1 MSRFFTKSQQLQYE
15 GKRKKKVPAA
25 LTPIHFIWR
34 QEHITEREHRKKR
47 KKERNVPL
55 LGLQRLH
62 LKHKCMGDELCSCPP
77 PDSPF
82 SLPERARKKFRI
94 NFK

>member
-34 QEHITEREHRKKR
+34 QEHITEREHRKKKKKR
-47 KKERNVPL
+47 KKCATSRFAETALETQMHGR
-55 LGLQRLH
+55 
-62 LKHKCMGDELCSCPP
+62 
-77 PDSPF
+77 
-82 SLPERARKKFRI
+82 
-94 NFK
+94 